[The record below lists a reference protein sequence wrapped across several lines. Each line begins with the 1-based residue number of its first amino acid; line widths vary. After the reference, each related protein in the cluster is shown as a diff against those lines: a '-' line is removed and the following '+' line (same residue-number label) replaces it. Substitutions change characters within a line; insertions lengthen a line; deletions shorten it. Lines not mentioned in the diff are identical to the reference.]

1 MAADGNNLGMDGGM
15 PPLAGGPSLSEQ
27 EAAMRKGKG
36 AMLAG
41 MIIAVVVIAVG
52 LFFLL
57 SGTDEKFAYSDIGKQ
72 VNAIKLK
79 QFDAFWGCAFKGVDL
94 RDIKSSEDLAE
105 QIDDRASQAR
115 SVYVK
120 QLRDNCFSKL
130 EQMQSKFDVM
140 IAPEGV
146 EKDVKTMRE
155 ATSKLR
161 SAWSDY
167 ASYVDNLKT
176 DYDDEIARPKIIE
189 IARAWYDF
197 KKAHASFNQTVKKKI
212 E

>member
-1 MAADGNNLGMDGGM
+1 MAADRDNLGMDGGM
-15 PPLAGGPSLSEQ
+15 SPLTGGPSLSDP

-36 AMLAG
+36 VMLAG
-41 MIIAVVVIAVG
+41 MIGVVVVILIG

-79 QFDAFWGCAFKGVDL
+79 QFDAFWGCAFKGTDL
-94 RDIKSSEDLAE
+94 RNIKSSEDLAE
-105 QIDDRASQAR
+105 QIAGRASEAR

-120 QLRDNCFSKL
+120 QLRDNCFGKL
-130 EQMQSKFDVM
+130 DQMQSKYDVM
-140 IAPEGV
+140 IAPEAV
-146 EKDVKTMRE
+146 EKDVKAMRE

-161 SAWSDY
+161 GAWSDY
-167 ASYVDNLKT
+167 ASYVDNLRV
-176 DYDDEIARPKIIE
+176 DYDDEIARPKIVE